1 MIFAEPFVRNKTG
14 AQKTEARSQQRVI
27 ERDPSSRPEKQ
38 GGMNYQAPSV
48 TQLGVEMESAVVLP

>member
-1 MIFAEPFVRNKTG
+1 MIFAEPFVRKQDWGSEN
-14 AQKTEARSQQRVI
+14 RSKVQQRVI